1 MYYHAIV
8 ETTEKNKKGDFERCY
23 ELNCTKLEDIVE
35 YIVTPYTKQKTI
47 YINGRYIDYPKIRSL
62 KIKSSDK
69 SLDDLVTIAQR
80 TVPPNVFFVFTNL
93 VIVNDAKY
101 VTDITKETIKSIG
114 EITAPILANESS
126 NEIKPNNKIFIVHGK
141 DDLAKTETARFV
153 EKLGFSAIIL
163 HEQPSAGKT
172 IIEKIEE
179 HTNVGFAIVLYTPCD
194 VGSLAG
200 ADSQKPRARQNV
212 VFEHGYLIAKLGRH
226 NVCALLKGDIETP
239 NDISGVVYIPLD
251 IHGAWHIAVAK
262 EFRKAGYAVDMNNVI

>member
-80 TVPPNVFFVFTNL
+80 TVSPNVFFVFTNL
-93 VIVNDAKY
+93 AIVNDAKY

-226 NVCALLKGDIETP
+226 NVCALVKGDIEIP